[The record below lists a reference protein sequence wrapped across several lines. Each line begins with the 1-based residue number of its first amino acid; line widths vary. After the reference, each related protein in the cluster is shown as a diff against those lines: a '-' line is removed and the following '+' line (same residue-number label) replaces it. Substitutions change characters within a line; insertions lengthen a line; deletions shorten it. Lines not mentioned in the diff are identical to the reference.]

1 MQMGWSSLNQHLCND
16 LRVITSPGC
25 YCGHSVEDQML
36 LQSQCMTTKLYIYVN
51 NIMQLSMGLF
61 SIILDVHNVYF
72 ILVYML
78 SVIQNIYFQKV
89 YLVCIDKKDII
100 LFDSLSRTFFI
111 ISQLSRSLAI
121 AAVFARSPTTACLL
135 NVMLDTRHCAYIVIT
150 SACG

>member
-1 MQMGWSSLNQHLCND
+1 
-16 LRVITSPGC
+16 
-25 YCGHSVEDQML
+25 
-36 LQSQCMTTKLYIYVN
+36 
-51 NIMQLSMGLF
+51 MQLSMGLF

-78 SVIQNIYFQKV
+78 GVIQNIYFQKV

-135 NVMLDTRHCAYIVIT
+135 NVMLATRGIAHIL
-150 SACG
+150 